1 MTSSPTAGFD
11 PREPKLRIDPYPTL
25 HQLRQDEPVH
35 WSEPLDALVLTR
47 HDDMA
52 AVARSPQFGTPRD
65 LFLEELA
72 ARLGSGVAFD
82 YASRRLTFYDNPDL
96 ARLRG
101 LALRAFT
108 PRRVEAL
115 RPQVRAMASQLFDD
129 AEGAA
134 DTNGMVDLRHHVF
147 HPLPSMVISEMLGV
161 PEEDRDFFD
170 RANDPLTHLTA
181 PFLTPEQVAEGEA
194 SAQLEWHRL
203 EEIVDDR
210 RAALGDDL
218 LSALI
223 AAEDDDGSPFDH
235 HELIAL
241 LMMLF
246 SAGHHTTRDTLG
258 MGLFG
263 YLGDDP
269 EQRRALSDDASML
282 AGATEEWLR
291 WDTSIVMTTR
301 TARVD
306 TDIGGVA
313 VQAGTRCYLH
323 YLAGNRDP
331 DRFPDPD
338 RFDIRRAGT
347 KIMSFGGGMHHCLG
361 SALARLELE
370 EVIAEFVRRYP
381 NAELAA
387 DPATEI
393 EWRPNI
399 VFRGPMRVPVVLGL

>member
-1 MTSSPTAGFD
+1 M
-11 PREPKLRIDPYPTL
+11 
-25 HQLRQDEPVH
+25 H

-47 HDDMA
+47 HNDVA

-115 RPQVRAMASQLFDD
+115 RPRVRAMTTQLFDAAERAAVGGD
-129 AEGAA
+129 A
-134 DTNGMVDLRHHVF
+134 VDLRHHVF

-170 RANDPLTHLTA
+170 RANEPLTHLTA

-194 SAQLEWHRL
+194 SARLEWQRL
-203 EEIVDDR
+203 EEIVEAR
-210 RAALGDDL
+210 KAAPGDDL
-218 LSALI
+218 LTALI

-263 YLGDDP
+263 YLGGDE
-269 EQRRALSDDASML
+269 EQRIRLYEQPSL
-282 AGATEEWLR
+282 IPGAAEEWLR

-301 TARVD
+301 TARTD
-306 TDIGGVA
+306 TEIDGRPIP
-313 VQAGTRCYLH
+313 AGTRCYLN

-331 DRFPDPD
+331 ERFDDPD
-338 RFDIRRAGT
+338 RFDIDRSAT
-347 KIMSFGGGMHHCLG
+347 KLMSFGGGMHHCLG
-361 SALARLELE
+361 SALARLEI
-370 EVIAEFVRRYP
+370 EVVVAEFVRRYP
-381 NAELAA
+381 RAVLAL
-387 DPATEI
+387 DPVTEI
-393 EWRPNI
+393 PWRSNI
-399 VFRGPMRVPVVLGL
+399 VFRGPLQVPVVLRP